1 MVKHIQT
8 AIQCPICGT
17 VSYIFRKAGKQKK
30 AGHLKKMYC
39 FKCKRDI
46 NQVEIKDPAEFYVVK
61 ETDLTPINKKRDRIR
76 IEQQEDNFIE

>member
-8 AIQCPICGT
+8 AIQCPICGN

-39 FKCKRDI
+39 FKCKQDV
-46 NQVEIKDPAEFYVVK
+46 NQV
-61 ETDLTPINKKRDRIR
+61 
-76 IEQQEDNFIE
+76 